1 MADDPNTDASPVVTE
16 TDTAEPVVKSKT
28 RTPRKKAVPKK
39 GKAATGSEPTLLAD
53 VEPEHKAARS
63 ADRRRKYT
71 PAERASILSS
81 IEKATRSG
89 KTTLRAALRQAE
101 VSEQTYYNWKNA
113 ASKKTLVP
121 SVGPSDDDL
130 TTLVALE
137 AENLKLRRDLAAKLR
152 AENEELRR
160 RLGLA

>member
-16 TDTAEPVVKSKT
+16 TDAAEPVVKSK
-28 RTPRKKAVPKK
+28 RRMPRKKTVPKR
-39 GKAATGSEPTLLAD
+39 GRVATGSEPTPPAEG
-53 VEPEHKAARS
+53 EPEHNATKS

-71 PAERASILSS
+71 PAERASILAS
-81 IEKATRSG
+81 IEKATRGG
-89 KTTLRAALRQAE
+89 KTTLKAALRQAE

-113 ASKKTLVP
+113 ASKKESIP
-121 SVGPSDDDL
+121 SAGLSDDDL
-130 TTLVALE
+130 ATLVALE
-137 AENLKLRRDLAAKLR
+137 AENLKLRRELAAKLR